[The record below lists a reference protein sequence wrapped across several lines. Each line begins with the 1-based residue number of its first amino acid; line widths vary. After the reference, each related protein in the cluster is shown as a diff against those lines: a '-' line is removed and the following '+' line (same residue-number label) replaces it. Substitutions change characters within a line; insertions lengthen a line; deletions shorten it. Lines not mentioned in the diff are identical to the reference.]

1 MEEIKRID
9 KTNETLVIIVT
20 YNRKNALER
29 CILSLRK
36 QSIHVFD
43 ILIVNNGSTDGTKEY
58 LEGENDLIVIHQE
71 NLGGAGGFYA
81 GMKYMMEHGYEWLW
95 MMDDDGIA
103 APDQLE
109 CLMSQASKGEHPVLN
124 ALVLNKDSKEEL
136 SFHAPVRLRK
146 ELIGQDITDAFVH
159 PFNGTLIHRSV
170 IEKVG
175 MIKKE
180 MFIWG
185 DEMEYMERLR
195 VNGYQPIT
203 VVDAIHY
210 HPKEKGKTMRVFP
223 FCDKYQVMDKPA
235 KLSKYYYR
243 NIGYMHRVYGRHWY
257 TGTPFVCQNLIAQLI
272 RGRFGEATKV
282 MKYYMKGRKNDF
294 SD

>member
-1 MEEIKRID
+1 MNYI
-9 KTNETLVIIVT
+9 LSIIVT
-20 YNRKNALER
+20 YNRLEDLKN
-29 CILSLRK
+29 CISSLRN
-36 QSIHVFD
+36 QTVSDFD
-43 ILIVNNGSTDGTKEY
+43 ILVVDNNSTDGTREW
-58 LEGENDLIVIHQE
+58 LDSQNDLLVIHQK
-71 NLGGAGGFYA
+71 NLGGAGGFHA

-109 CLMSQASKGEHPVLN
+109 CLMSYASENRYPVLN
-124 ALVLNKDSKEEL
+124 ALVLNKDNQQEL
-136 SFHAPVRLRK
+136 SFHAPVWLQE
-146 ELIGQDITDAFVH
+146 ELKGQTLIDTFVH
-159 PFNGTLIHRSV
+159 PFNGTLIHKSV

-195 VNGYQPIT
+195 VNGYKPVT
-203 VVDAIHY
+203 VVDAVHY
-210 HPKEKGKTMRVFP
+210 HPKEKGKKMRVFP

-257 TGTPFVCQNLIAQLI
+257 TGTPFVCQNMIAQLM
-272 RGRFGEATKV
+272 RGRLGEAAKV
-282 MKYYMKGRKNDF
+282 LKYYLKGRKNDF
-294 SD
+294 SN

>member
-1 MEEIKRID
+1 MNKI
-9 KTNETLVIIVT
+9 LALIVT
-20 YNRKNALER
+20 FNRLNDLYV
-29 CILSLRK
+29 CVNSLRH
-36 QSIHVFD
+36 QTYHFFD

-58 LEGENDLIVIHQE
+58 LDNENGLIVINQE

-109 CLMSQASKGEHPVLN
+109 KLLTYASAEKYPVLN
-124 ALVLNKDSKEEL
+124 ALVLNKENHEEL
-136 SFHAPVRLRK
+136 SFHAPIKRRYEIGDE
-146 ELIGQDITDAFVH
+146 ELINTFVH
-159 PFNGTLIHRSV
+159 PFNGTLINKSI

-195 VNGYQPIT
+195 VNGYKPAT
-203 VVDAIHY
+203 VVNAIHY
-210 HPKEKGKTMRVFP
+210 HPKEKGKKMRVLP
-223 FCDKYQVMDKPA
+223 FYNKLQVMDKPA
-235 KLSKYYYR
+235 KLSKYFYR
-243 NIGYMHRVYGRHWY
+243 NAGYMHRTYGRHWY
-257 TGTPFVCQNLIAQLI
+257 TGTPFICQNLIAQLV
-272 RGRFGEATKV
+272 RGRFGEAVKLI
-282 MKYYMKGRKNDF
+282 KYYYKGRMADF
-294 SD
+294 S